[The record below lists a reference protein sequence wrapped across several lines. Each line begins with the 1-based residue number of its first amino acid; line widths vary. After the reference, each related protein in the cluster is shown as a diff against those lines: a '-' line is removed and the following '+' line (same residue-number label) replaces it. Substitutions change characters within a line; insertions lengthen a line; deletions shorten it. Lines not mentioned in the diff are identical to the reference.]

1 MHSKTNH
8 SWKLY
13 LQQQNNRLEIIILSV
28 GTIGV
33 MYLIKAFLS
42 WNEKR
47 PGLVLNDVL
56 LGVLPSIDFSILTGI
71 LTNGLIFSGLV
82 ILAQKPD
89 TFRITLLSAILISL
103 LRMLCMY
110 FVPLDPPHGIIP
122 LRDLLLENTFYCNQV
137 MVRDLFF
144 SGHTANIFL
153 IGLLL
158 RKKIQKYV
166 VFAGAGLVATLL
178 LLQHVHYSIDVLVAP
193 IAASISYFVAKK
205 ILS

>member
-137 MVRDLFF
+137 MVLDCFF
-144 SGHTANIFL
+144 QDT
-153 IGLLL
+153 
-158 RKKIQKYV
+158 Q
-166 VFAGAGLVATLL
+166 
-178 LLQHVHYSIDVLVAP
+178 P
-193 IAASISYFVAKK
+193 IYF
-205 ILS
+205 